1 MNEKVNEE
9 QSQRKRVSNQFH
21 QKDNKITVL
30 TDKLK
35 EAQSNDKKTQ
45 KLLKEYE
52 EKIKELEVGVK
63 KKGTKKPEPKRDKGP
78 KLFGANEDALIDA
91 LYGEPIPPVRSTYQ
105 SNNYGNVDEF
115 GHADLPPARPV
126 PQAQPTQQIQQLN
139 APNNYLINSS
149 KKEESKQ
156 VKFNQNVNMHQD
168 SDSSIEGMSYSL
180 HNLLKS

>member
-1 MNEKVNEE
+1 
-9 QSQRKRVSNQFH
+9 
-21 QKDNKITVL
+21 
-30 TDKLK
+30 
-35 EAQSNDKKTQ
+35 
-45 KLLKEYE
+45 
-52 EKIKELEVGVK
+52 LEVGVK
-63 KKGTKKPEPKRDKGP
+63 KKGTKKPELKRDKGP